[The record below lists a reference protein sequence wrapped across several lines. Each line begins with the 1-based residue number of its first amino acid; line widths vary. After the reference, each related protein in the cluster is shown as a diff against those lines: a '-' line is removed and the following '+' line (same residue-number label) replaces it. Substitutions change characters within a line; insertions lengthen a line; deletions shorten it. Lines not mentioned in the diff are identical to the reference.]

1 MVGRGTNEAVRARLA
16 AERRRLSDRAVAA
29 ARDEQVTAAAG
40 RARAA
45 YGELRRAVAVGDA
58 AVMERLTGRLGE
70 MVAGLR
76 AQGVSVVVIA
86 DLLGAPTALVRR
98 WLRAAGGAR

>member
-1 MVGRGTNEAVRARLA
+1 M
-16 AERRRLSDRAVAA
+16 AA

-45 YGELRRAVAVGDA
+45 YGELQRAAAVGDA
-58 AVMERLTGRLGE
+58 AVVERLTGRLGE

-76 AQGVSVVVIA
+76 AQGVSVVGIA
-86 DLLGAPTALVRR
+86 GLVGAPTVQVRR